1 MKQKVFALITAL
13 CMAATTLPAVFADG
27 GESGELT
34 IGNERA
40 GAMLLRCP
48 LHRRQHKS

>member
-13 CMAATTLPAVFADG
+13 CMAATALPAVFADG

-34 IGNERA
+34 IGTSTQEHCSCVA
-40 GAMLLRCP
+40 L
-48 LHRRQHKS
+48 